1 MATSKA
7 SSRQD
12 RRWLEI
18 LSDATWPA
26 VLRNYVVG
34 RLHNADVPLVT
45 PEVAAV
51 ADSLRT
57 RPLDALEPQETLQ
70 LLSLVCDEVLDT
82 QRVRDLLQERLD
94 SMDEVRAAIFFS
106 LFWFFGIFVLVFVFV
121 LFFFLY
127 NSSRVST

>member
-1 MATSKA
+1 M
-7 SSRQD
+7 
-12 RRWLEI
+12 
-18 LSDATWPA
+18 
-26 VLRNYVVG
+26 G

-45 PEVAAV
+45 PDVAAV

-94 SMDEVRAAIFFS
+94 SMDEVRAAVFLS
-106 LFWFFGIFVLVFVFV
+106 LFFGFVFL
-121 LFFFLY
+121 LFAFCFCFCF
-127 NSSRVST
+127 NFQDIFP

>member
-45 PEVAAV
+45 PDVAAV

-94 SMDEVRAAIFFS
+94 SMDEVRAAVFLS
-106 LFWFFGIFVLVFVFV
+106 LFFGFVFL
-121 LFFFLY
+121 LFAFCFCFCF
-127 NSSRVST
+127 NFQDIFP